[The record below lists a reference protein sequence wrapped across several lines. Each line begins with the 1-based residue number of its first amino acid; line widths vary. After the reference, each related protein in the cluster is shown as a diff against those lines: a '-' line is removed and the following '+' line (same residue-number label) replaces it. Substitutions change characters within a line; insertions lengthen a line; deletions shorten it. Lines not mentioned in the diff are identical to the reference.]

1 MIDPRLFKLVGDK
14 FIRQTDMKEIATLVD
29 GEVTGLHHKQEKFRE
44 TLESLIG
51 DASPVE
57 VEVSIKK
64 PKTKRSKKDA
74 PAEYFTKRMGGK
86 SEQVVEWR
94 CENWS
99 AKQFKDEYG
108 DLFTEEN
115 L

>member
-29 GEVTGLHHKQEKFRE
+29 GEVTGLHHKQEKFRK
-44 TLESLIG
+44 TLESLID
-51 DASPVE
+51 DASPAE
-57 VEVSIKK
+57 VEVSIEE

-94 CENWS
+94 REHWS
-99 AKQFKDEYG
+99 AKQFKAEYG

>member
-51 DASPVE
+51 DASP
-57 VEVSIKK
+57 
-64 PKTKRSKKDA
+64 A
-74 PAEYFTKRMGGK
+74 
-86 SEQVVEWR
+86 
-94 CENWS
+94 
-99 AKQFKDEYG
+99 
-108 DLFTEEN
+108 
-115 L
+115 